1 MNTGIARIAGIEF
14 DNMIFRFC
22 TFVCLQTKR
31 GVPAIQQYFIG
42 CPGLP
47 AGVQANY
54 DHDDDDDD
62 DGDEDDDGDANDHGM
77 VTRSMGR
84 EVLYL
89 M

>member
-1 MNTGIARIAGIEF
+1 MVYR
-14 DNMIFRFC
+14 
-22 TFVCLQTKR
+22 LL
-31 GVPAIQQYFIG
+31 AIRQYFIG

-54 DHDDDDDD
+54 DDD
-62 DGDEDDDGDANDHGM
+62 DDDGDANDHGM

>member
-1 MNTGIARIAGIEF
+1 VVYR
-14 DNMIFRFC
+14 
-22 TFVCLQTKR
+22 LL
-31 GVPAIQQYFIG
+31 AIRQYFIG

-54 DHDDDDDD
+54 DDA
-62 DGDEDDDGDANDHGM
+62 DDGDATDHGM

-84 EVLYL
+84 EGLYL

>member
-1 MNTGIARIAGIEF
+1 MYVCKSRLYGNTLSVA
-14 DNMIFRFC
+14 
-22 TFVCLQTKR
+22 
-31 GVPAIQQYFIG
+31 
-42 CPGLP
+42 GLP

-54 DHDDDDDD
+54 DDDDDDD
-62 DGDEDDDGDANDHGM
+62 DDDEDEDEDEDDDDDDESDDDEDDDGDANEHGM

>member
-1 MNTGIARIAGIEF
+1 LY
-14 DNMIFRFC
+14 
-22 TFVCLQTKR
+22 VCKPNVVYRLL
-31 GVPAIQQYFIG
+31 AIRQYFIG

-54 DHDDDDDD
+54 DDD
-62 DGDEDDDGDANDHGM
+62 DDDGDANDHGM